1 MSATS
6 NPPSDS
12 SSTSSPARGA
22 ATGHGGDIS
31 RVLLS
36 EAAIQDRIAALGAQI
51 AGDYRG
57 RDLLVVG
64 VLSGSFLF
72 IADLVRRIELPMA
85 IDFISVSSYGDRTRS
100 SGEVRMLK
108 DLNQPITGRDVL
120 LIEDIIDTGLTLSYL
135 IDSLRTRHPASLE
148 IATLLDKKEARVVKI
163 DTAYVGFTCP
173 NEFVVGYG
181 LDYRGRY
188 RNLPYIGVLRP
199 EIYASGEGG
208 EA

>member
-6 NPPSDS
+6 TP
-12 SSTSSPARGA
+12 TGLGA
-22 ATGHGGDIS
+22 DIS
-31 RVLLS
+31 RVILD
-36 EAAIQDRIAALGAQI
+36 EATIQGRIAALGAQI
-51 AGDYRG
+51 AADYRG

-72 IADLVRRIELPMA
+72 IADLVRHIDMPLA
-85 IDFISVSSYGDRTRS
+85 IDFIAVSSYGDRTRS
-100 SGEVRMLK
+100 SGVVRMLK
-108 DLNQPITGRDVL
+108 DLNQPIAGRDVL
-120 LIEDIIDTGLTLSYL
+120 LVEDIIDTGLTLSYL
-135 IDSLRTRHPASLE
+135 IDNLRTRHPSSLA

-199 EIYASGEGG
+199 EVYGGGEGNG
-208 EA
+208 DG